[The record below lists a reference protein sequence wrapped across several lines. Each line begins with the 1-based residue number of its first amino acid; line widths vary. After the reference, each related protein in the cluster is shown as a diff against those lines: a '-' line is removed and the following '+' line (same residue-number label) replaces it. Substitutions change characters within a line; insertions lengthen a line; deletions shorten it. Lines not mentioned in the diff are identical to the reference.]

1 MFAIGEPMLAHA
13 RKLLVTGASGWLGL
27 NLVRCLLEGLP
38 ECDALRESVSCPVRC
53 LVPPGQSAPLA
64 PLTHRVELIEG
75 DLRSAEDCRRFCSD
89 SDGAIVLHTAGV
101 IHPRRVADF
110 YAINVAGTQHLLSA
124 AVKGGVRRVVAVSS
138 NSVCGCNP
146 HVDHR
151 FDEDSPAHPYQHYG
165 RSKQQME
172 AALAACRMEFG
183 LETVIIRCPWF
194 YGPQQPA
201 RQALFF
207 RMIRD
212 GKVPIV
218 GDGENRRSMAYV
230 DNLCQGILLAAGNA
244 EGDGKIYWIADH
256 DPYSMNEIVDTVE
269 RLLITEFGQ
278 TCARRRVRL
287 PGIVGTFA
295 YHADS
300 LLQSLGLYHQKI
312 HVLSEMNQTIACST
326 ARASRELGYRPT
338 VALEEGMR
346 RSLRWA
352 FAQGQM
358 A

>member
-1 MFAIGEPMLAHA
+1 MLADA
-13 RKLLVTGASGWLGL
+13 RKILVTGASGWLGL
-27 NLVRCLLEGLP
+27 NLVRFLLEGLP
-38 ECDALRESVSCPVRC
+38 ECGSLGQPVSCPVRC
-53 LVPPGQSAPLA
+53 LVPSGQSGALDA
-64 PLTHRVELIEG
+64 FMGRVEVVEG
-75 DLRSAEDCRRFCSD
+75 DLRNKEDCRRFCA
-89 SDGAIVLHTAGV
+89 DGGEAIVLHTAGV

-124 AVKGGVRRVVAVSS
+124 AVASGVRRVVAVSS

-146 HVDHR
+146 HLDHR

-172 AALAACRMEFG
+172 SALAACRMEFG

-194 YGPQQPA
+194 YGPHQPA

-244 EGDGKIYWIADH
+244 DADGKTYWIADH
-256 DPYSMNEIVDTVE
+256 EPYSMNEIVDTVE
-269 RLLITEFGQ
+269 RLLIAEFGQ

-287 PGIVGTFA
+287 PGIVSAIA

-326 ARASRELGYRPT
+326 ARACGELGYRPT

-358 A
+358 T